1 MPTIYD
7 EIKSQFDEKLN
18 ESKVKNTIDSENL
31 NKEILDLSVGVL
43 LKQVKSLRKKNFEET
58 PNIVGTDANEIIR
71 TIDQEIDKNL

>member
-18 ESKVKNTIDSENL
+18 ESKIKNTIDSENL